1 MIERIIKHKYF
12 FHTLIVAVIIA
23 VTILFIVFSGTSN

>member
-1 MIERIIKHKYF
+1 MLERIIKHKYF
-12 FHTLIVAVIIA
+12 FHILTIAVIIA